1 MAIVGHRRPWGSY
14 SCRVV
19 RCRCLFAPMLG
30 FPCLLLLWPVCAF
43 GRLGRLAVSLF
54 LVKGSARDL
63 VSNDSVGPC
72 WLKNC
77 SAFKFGTSSNLDI
90 DLTCEVCKQKPNTAG
105 HTVTTAHL
113 RHPTYIVGV
122 VAERRVT
129 PAELRRL
136 SSRSTWWKL
145 FKDK

>member
-1 MAIVGHRRPWGSY
+1 MAIVGHWRPWGS
-14 SCRVV
+14 CFGWVV

-77 SAFKFGTSSNLDI
+77 LTFKFGESSNLDI
-90 DLTCEVCKQKPNTAG
+90 DSTSERSQRKPRTSGHRYHCADPPPHIYCGRGSGAKVRPRRTFAG
-105 HTVTTAHL
+105 
-113 RHPTYIVGV
+113 
-122 VAERRVT
+122 RVDQ
-129 PAELRRL
+129 R
-136 SSRSTWWKL
+136 WKH
-145 FKDK
+145 KCR